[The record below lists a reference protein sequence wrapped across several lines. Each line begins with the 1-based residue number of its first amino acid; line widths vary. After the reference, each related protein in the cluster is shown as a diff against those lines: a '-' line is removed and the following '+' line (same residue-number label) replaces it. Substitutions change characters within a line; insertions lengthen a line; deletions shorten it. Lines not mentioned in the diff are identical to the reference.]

1 MSSPSSIKTVGI
13 VGGGVIG
20 SGWAARCLAHGL
32 DIIATDPSPTGE
44 KALRDSVA
52 NAWPALERVGLKP
65 GASKA
70 RISWLKSAGDVA
82 AKADFVQESA
92 PERIDLKRKLH
103 AAIDEAARPDV
114 IIASSSSGL
123 LPSEIQDNCKHPER
137 VLIGH
142 PFNPVYLL
150 PLVEVLGGKQTKA
163 TAIDKAIA
171 FYASIGMKPL
181 KVRTEIEGYISDRL
195 QEALWREILHMVNEG
210 VATTGEIDDAIRYG
224 PGLRWAFM
232 GTNLIFHMAGGDAG
246 MRHMLEQFGPAL
258 QLPWTKL
265 KAPDLTKQLIDRMVE
280 GTQEQAKGWTVKE
293 LERFRDDCLIRVM
306 QAVEDARQAAGGRA
320 PV

>member
-1 MSSPSSIKTVGI
+1 V
-13 VGGGVIG
+13 
-20 SGWAARCLAHGL
+20 
-32 DIIATDPSPTGE
+32 
-44 KALRDSVA
+44 
-52 NAWPALERVGLKP
+52 
-65 GASKA
+65 
-70 RISWLKSAGDVA
+70 GDVA
-82 AKADFVQESA
+82 AKADLVQESA

-123 LPSEIQDNCKHPER
+123 LPSEIQEDCKHPER

-150 PLVEVLGGKQTKA
+150 PLVEVLGGRQTKA